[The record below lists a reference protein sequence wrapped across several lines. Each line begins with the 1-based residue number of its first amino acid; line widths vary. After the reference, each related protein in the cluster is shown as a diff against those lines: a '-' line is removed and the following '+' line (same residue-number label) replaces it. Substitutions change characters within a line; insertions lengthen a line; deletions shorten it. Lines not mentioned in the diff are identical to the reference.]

1 MRNIRRR
8 RAIAL
13 FISLGVCMVAVAAT
27 LQFGWIIL
35 NWRRLVP
42 LVLGIPFF
50 ALLIAGVILNTI
62 FLVREVRRN
71 EHHDSFLNAV
81 THELKTP
88 VASIRLYLETLQR
101 RNLPEEKRQEFYS
114 IMLSDSDRL
123 LATIEQI
130 LKAGEVGQ
138 RARKNQVREE
148 LDFRQ
153 LVEESVQITRQRHHL
168 EAERISI
175 DTEDRA
181 ASNNSLIVSG
191 DREDLQSALLNIFD
205 NAVKYSLD
213 HVDIRVGLA
222 TEGDAWVVVRITDTG
237 IGIPPAHLKG
247 VFRRFYRVPNM
258 SLLRVKGTGLGLF
271 LVRTIARQHGGD
283 ARAESAGEGKGAT
296 IILQLPQVLS
306 GKSQARLAI
315 VARAASRNE
324 VV

>member
-13 FISLGVCMVAVAAT
+13 FITLGVCMVGLAVT

-101 RNLPEEKRQEFYS
+101 RNISEEQRQEFYG
-114 IMLSDSDRL
+114 IMLSDSERL
-123 LATIEQI
+123 LATIEQV
-130 LKAGEVGQ
+130 LKAGELGQ
-138 RARKNQVREE
+138 RVRKNQLRAEVDIRA
-148 LDFRQ
+148 
-153 LVEESVQITRQRHHL
+153 LVEESVVIARQRYHL
-168 EAERISI
+168 PPEAISI
-175 DTEDRA
+175 GPTDDA
-181 ASNNSLIVSG
+181 ALIVAG
-191 DREDLQSALLNIFD
+191 DREDLQSAVLNVLD

-213 HVDIRVGLA
+213 QVAVRVSVSM
-222 TEGDAWVVVRITDTG
+222 EDDAWILVHIADSG
-237 IGIPPAHLKG
+237 IGIPTAHLKG

-283 ARAESAGEGKGAT
+283 ARAESAGEGHGT
-296 IILQLPQVLS
+296 TVTLQLPRLLTATARPVLANHTAS
-306 GKSQARLAI
+306 KTG
-315 VARAASRNE
+315 VA
-324 VV
+324 